1 MSVPTHN
8 LYDYIHQATKKQ
20 FLLRY
25 FYPYSTK
32 NLANLI
38 CNITYQGLTLG
49 PSSINKKDR
58 YDAKFLP
65 THKLDYWSFIKLQ
78 PVLLCHDQE
87 PLHFELFGDT
97 AAHMKDFFAESGYD
111 RYISYINDL
120 NLRWCDPWSVQ
131 KTWTLLHSELNSSE
145 LARYEATGQY
155 KGAYWWSHAML
166 ALDWYRYAEHDLS
179 LKYTDSYDKLF
190 LVYCRDQ
197 TGSRSYRKDFMQQ
210 ITALGLAEH
219 CQTQSI
225 AEYTSTP
232 TSSAEYEST
241 DFNCT
246 AISVVLETVFDSRIH
261 LTEKTLRPLACAHP
275 FVLAAGPGSLS
286 LLRRY
291 GFETFDPYINESYD
305 SIVDPRDRLAAIT
318 EEMKRISRLPA
329 EDRRVLVAACNQIA
343 RKNHQRF
350 FSKDFRDYVTEEL
363 QINVGSA
370 FDYHQGQLDLENWW
384 KNRKWYKK
392 VFRPKSSALGYQIA
406 ALYRKQRQT
415 ICGLVAH
422 QSTQD
427 QDLVRETV

>member
-38 CNITYQGLTLG
+38 CHVTDKSVLLG
-49 PSSINKKDR
+49 PNSVAKQDR
-58 YDAKFLP
+58 YDSRFLS
-65 THKLDYWSFIKLQ
+65 TDCIDYKSFVKMQ

-87 PLHFELFGDT
+87 PLHYELFGDS
-97 AAHMKDFFAESGYD
+97 AAHMKDFFAESGYNQ
-111 RYISYINDL
+111 YIPYINDL
-120 NLRWCDPWSVQ
+120 NLRWCDPWSAQ
-131 KTWTLLHSELNSSE
+131 QTWTLLHSELNSSE

-197 TGSRSYRKDFMQQ
+197 TGSRAYRKDFMQQ

-225 AEYTSTP
+225 AEYTTTP

-275 FVLAAGPGSLS
+275 FVLAAGPGSLG

-305 SIVDPRDRLAAIT
+305 LIEDSADRLAAIT
-318 EEMKRISRLPA
+318 AELKRISLLSAPDQQA
-329 EDRRVLVAACNQIA
+329 LIAACNRIA
-343 RKNHQRF
+343 RKNQQRF
-350 FSKDFRDYVTEEL
+350 FSKGFRDYVTEEL
-363 QINVGSA
+363 QNNVDAA
-370 FDYHQGQLDLENWW
+370 FDYHRGQLDLENWW
-384 KNRKWYKK
+384 KNRKWHKK
-392 VFRPKSSALGYQIA
+392 VFRPQSSALGYQMA
-406 ALYRKQRQT
+406 ALYRKQR
-415 ICGLVAH
+415 L
-422 QSTQD
+422 
-427 QDLVRETV
+427 LNNR